1 MRFSSLSKATALLLA
16 ATLLSAPMA
25 EAGHTG
31 EAGMEKAKEA
41 SSRGLAEEGVT
52 EEVMVGEPKSHPHEK
67 EKKQR
72 KPRMATL
79 GVQQTWKEC
88 VGMDVEEAV
97 EMIKAARPD
106 LRKVAKVPEASHLKR
121 HLSHRIP
128 GSMVTMD
135 MRSDRVRIYYDTNNI
150 VTRPPRVG

>member
-1 MRFSSLSKATALLLA
+1 MRFASFPKATALLLA
-16 ATLLSAPMA
+16 ATLISAPMA
-25 EAGHTG
+25 EAGHAG

-52 EEVMVGEPKSHPHEK
+52 EEVIVGERPRSHPHEK

-72 KPRMATL
+72 KPRMATM

-97 EMIKAARPD
+97 EIIKAARPD
-106 LRKVAKVPEASHLKR
+106 LRKIAKVPEGA
-121 HLSHRIP
+121 
-128 GSMVTMD
+128 MVTMD
-135 MRSDRVRIYYDTNNI
+135 MRTDRVRIYYDKENI